1 MFFGINNLSE
11 KWLMMVPMATVA
23 PLPPFSLSP
32 PRRLPHN
39 MITQVCQA
47 GLTFFWQLY
56 HLVILT
62 FHIRVI
68 TESKDEDEDDEE
80 GPGLPKKKKKAK
92 TGKRGARK
100 RAEAEAQAAASNG
113 DGTAVEDGGAQ
124 QSQEALFKKAND
136 AKNEV
141 KLKEAQEVQ
150 RQDRMAQVTT
160 SLLCSFH
167 QHFFNLGKSR
177 RLQGEE
183 GGS

>member
-1 MFFGINNLSE
+1 M
-11 KWLMMVPMATVA
+11 
-23 PLPPFSLSP
+23 
-32 PRRLPHN
+32 
-39 MITQVCQA
+39 
-47 GLTFFWQLY
+47 
-56 HLVILT
+56 T

-68 TESKDEDEDDEE
+68 SESKDEDDDDEE

-100 RAEAEAQAAASNG
+100 RAEAEAQAAAFNG
-113 DGTAVEDGGAQ
+113 DGTVVEDGAQ

-136 AKNEV
+136 ANNEV

-160 SLLCSFH
+160 SLLSSFH

>member
-1 MFFGINNLSE
+1 
-11 KWLMMVPMATVA
+11 
-23 PLPPFSLSP
+23 
-32 PRRLPHN
+32 

-47 GLTFFWQLY
+47 GLTFFFWQLY
-56 HLVILT
+56 HLVLLT

-68 TESKDEDEDDEE
+68 SEPKDEDDDDEE

-160 SLLCSFH
+160 SLLSSFH

>member
-1 MFFGINNLSE
+1 
-11 KWLMMVPMATVA
+11 MVDDGADGNSGALASLFTVTTKKAA
-23 PLPPFSLSP
+23 PQYDYTSVPSRFDL
-32 PRRLPHN
+32 
-39 MITQVCQA
+39 
-47 GLTFFWQLY
+47 FWQLY
-56 HLVILT
+56 HLVLLT
-62 FHIRVI
+62 FHIRMI
-68 TESKDEDEDDEE
+68 SESKDEDDDDEE

-100 RAEAEAQAAASNG
+100 RAEAEAQAAASNS
-113 DGTAVEDGGAQ
+113 DGTAVEDGGTQ

-160 SLLCSFH
+160 SLLSSFH
-167 QHFFNLGKSR
+167 QHIFNLGKSR

>member
-32 PRRLPHN
+32 PRRLLHN

-56 HLVILT
+56 HLVLLT

-68 TESKDEDEDDEE
+68 SESKDEDDDDEE

-136 AKNEV
+136 AKNEA
-141 KLKEAQEVQ
+141 KLKEALEVQ

-160 SLLCSFH
+160 PYIWQSIVQKLNS
-167 QHFFNLGKSR
+167 GKSGRFKGEKR
-177 RLQGEE
+177 R
-183 GGS
+183 S